1 MKHSTLKNVN
11 QLRLFPDTEEFPV
24 YPSIPLIM
32 LPENKQS
39 KRINHMTKFKS
50 LHESQKPL
58 IHLAPESYLE
68 YIGELIPHDH
78 LCRMV
83 KEVVFSL
90 DTEPIE
96 AKYSFLG
103 QNSYHP
109 KLLLSVLFYGYATG
123 VRSSRKLSEKCISD
137 HMYIYL
143 MQCYRPDYRTI
154 SDFRKNNTR
163 EIERYFVDIVRIF
176 SELGYKN
183 VGKIYLDG
191 TKIKGNASSPP
202 EPIRAGKRTKDR
214 AGFEKWLERLEE
226 EIKVLPA

>member
-1 MKHSTLKNVN
+1 
-11 QLRLFPDTEEFPV
+11 
-24 YPSIPLIM
+24 
-32 LPENKQS
+32 
-39 KRINHMTKFKS
+39 MTKFKS
-50 LHESQKPL
+50 LHESQ
-58 IHLAPESYLE
+58 
-68 YIGELIPHDH
+68 
-78 LCRMV
+78 
-83 KEVVFSL
+83 
-90 DTEPIE
+90 
-96 AKYSFLG
+96 
-103 QNSYHP
+103 
-109 KLLLSVLFYGYATG
+109 LLLSVLFYGYAAG

-191 TKIKGNASSPP
+191 TKIKGNASS
-202 EPIRAGKRTKDR
+202 KRTKDR

>member
-1 MKHSTLKNVN
+1 MKHSTRKNVQ

-154 SDFRKNNTR
+154 SD
-163 EIERYFVDIVRIF
+163 
-176 SELGYKN
+176 
-183 VGKIYLDG
+183 
-191 TKIKGNASSPP
+191 
-202 EPIRAGKRTKDR
+202 
-214 AGFEKWLERLEE
+214 
-226 EIKVLPA
+226 

>member
-1 MKHSTLKNVN
+1 MTYSTHKNVK
-11 QLRLFPDTEEFPV
+11 QLRLFLDSEELPIH
-24 YPSIPLIM
+24 PSIPLIV

-58 IHLAPESYLE
+58 IHLMPESYLE
-68 YIGELIPHDH
+68 YIGELIPRDH

-143 MQCYRPDYRTI
+143 MQCYRPDHRTI
-154 SDFRKNNTR
+154 SDFRKNNIK
-163 EIERYFVDIVRIF
+163 EIEKYFVDIVRIF
-176 SELGYKN
+176 SEL
-183 VGKIYLDG
+183 
-191 TKIKGNASSPP
+191 S
-202 EPIRAGKRTKDR
+202 
-214 AGFEKWLERLEE
+214 RL
-226 EIKVLPA
+226 